1 MVKSKGQFV
10 NIELEI
16 GINSK
21 RSKRK
26 TSTSGNRI
34 KRSKNSVQEDFKE
47 LKNVQ
52 NTRSGEI
59 VKGDCNSAGC
69 CNLNQVV
76 MDRIDKIESKQ
87 SEILAKEAEILSFQW
102 DLKSQ
107 LNNICGNVQSM
118 IADFLNHMDKK
129 LYSNTEEDEFEN
141 NDFNNY
147 NEFETDVQVE
157 DNDGSQLKDFEV
169 EVRNVQYNRK
179 GKAVVCEKTNNES
192 VHHGATEFE
201 EDDDIIQIDDITPIA
216 LRKRTRKTVAVYRSP
231 YISDFISSGKSKT
244 VIREIKSGTF
254 ALSNEID
261 IVDFEEWFNM
271 GKKKYNDSNKILNP
285 PFSFGILEVPD
296 KRWFYDLRTPE
307 ECLTDTIKFIPPNLK
322 KKHCQLYNILGNLN
336 MSKLQSAS

>member
-59 VKGDCNSAGC
+59 VKGDCNSA
-69 CNLNQVV
+69 
-76 MDRIDKIESKQ
+76 DD
-87 SEILAKEAEILSFQW
+87 
-102 DLKSQ
+102 
-107 LNNICGNVQSM
+107 
-118 IADFLNHMDKK
+118 
-129 LYSNTEEDEFEN
+129 FEN

-169 EVRNVQYNRK
+169 EVRN
-179 GKAVVCEKTNNES
+179 
-192 VHHGATEFE
+192 

-216 LRKRTRKTVAVYRSP
+216 PRKRTRKTVTVYRSP

-271 GKKKYNDSNKILNP
+271 GLCKNNK
-285 PFSFGILEVPD
+285 
-296 KRWFYDLRTPE
+296 
-307 ECLTDTIKFIPPNLK
+307 
-322 KKHCQLYNILGNLN
+322 
-336 MSKLQSAS
+336 